1 MPKLANS
8 YIHAPRVRMYLVVG
22 AAMLAGI
29 VVLYIVLSGPN
40 PAMTF
45 LKSRPLPLVVLL
57 TLTVIFTGWLQAR
70 DPKLR
75 AGLFSKSF
83 GNGLL
88 ILALSSALLFDLPP
102 AVSVSAF
109 FLGFISSV
117 IGTMQ
122 FRAARRLKTGQV
134 PDQKRPPIS

>member
-1 MPKLANS
+1 
-8 YIHAPRVRMYLVVG
+8 MYLVVG

-29 VVLYIVLSGPN
+29 VVLYLVPSGPN
-40 PAMTF
+40 PAMIF

-57 TLTVIFTGWLQAR
+57 ALTAIFTGWLRAR

-75 AGLFSKSF
+75 AGLFFKSF
-83 GNGLL
+83 GNGL
-88 ILALSSALLFDLPP
+88 IVLAVSSVLLFDLPS

-109 FLGFISSV
+109 FLGFSPSV

-122 FRAARRLKTGQV
+122 FRAARRLKTDQV
-134 PDQKRPPIS
+134 PNQKRPPLIV